1 MEAGPAP
8 ARTALKDESKTN
20 DDLTRDSRKA
30 FSSDAIDQRTGQSS
44 ASVLTEDQALA
55 LLHRTDVTAEHLALL
70 SRNPDASKSRKVVLA
85 LATHPHTP
93 RHIAIPLLRRMFT
106 LDLMQVTLTPA
117 VAADLKRV
125 AEDQILI
132 RQESLSAGEKI
143 SLARRASGRIAA
155 KLLQEP
161 DARVISAALDNARLT
176 EVLLAAALAK
186 PDAST
191 ALFEIVSDHPKWRQH
206 REVQIALLRSEK
218 TPQERAREIAK
229 NFSEQFLR
237 DTLPGKTVSELL

>member
-1 MEAGPAP
+1 M
-8 ARTALKDESKTN
+8 
-20 DDLTRDSRKA
+20 
-30 FSSDAIDQRTGQSS
+30 
-44 ASVLTEDQALA
+44 
-55 LLHRTDVTAEHLALL
+55 HRADVTGEDLALL
-70 SRNPDASKSRKVVLA
+70 SRSPDASKSRKVVLA
-85 LATHPHTP
+85 LAMHPRTP

-143 SLARRASGRIAA
+143 SLARRASGRVAA
-155 KLLQEP
+155 ELLQEP

-176 EVLLAAALAK
+176 EILLAAALVEVNA
-186 PDAST
+186 PQI
-191 ALFEIVSDHPKWRQH
+191 LFEIVSDHLKWRQR

-218 TPQERAREIAK
+218 TPLERAKEIAHLFPKDFVQEIAPIVRRTILIEQVDAGIQERPTE
-229 NFSEQFLR
+229 S
-237 DTLPGKTVSELL
+237 